1 MKRSILTLFRTE
13 NGYHTVLKTNH
24 GRLVYLALS
33 ANGNDY
39 NVDECI
45 YIDRSRPTSPKKQVS
60 KKIPQEWLLDMLRAE
75 LDKDFASVQFA
86 DETIVT
92 KQELIERHL
101 RWEKKNIL
109 LLLKEQN
116 CLKTIFKNKFRREIY
131 LEISLGGEK
140 ALIAR
145 CHYCDAR
152 ACDKKITPQGLTTI
166 YYTHSLPKLL
176 QIVNGELEGGFTDV
190 MISEEHT
197 IKLDRAICGSI

>member
-1 MKRSILTLFRTE
+1 MNRSILTLFRIA

-45 YIDRSRPTSPKKQVS
+45 YIDRSHPSSPKKQVS
-60 KKIPQEWLLDMLRAE
+60 KKIPRGWLLDMLREE
-75 LDKDFASVQFA
+75 LDKDFTSVQVA
-86 DETIVT
+86 DSSIVS
-92 KQELIERHL
+92 KQELIEQHL
-101 RWEKKNIL
+101 RCEKKNIL

-116 CLKTIFKNKFRREIY
+116 RLKTIFKNKFRREIY
-131 LEISLGGEK
+131 LEISLEGEK

-152 ACDKKITPQGLTTI
+152 AGDKMITPQGLTTI
-166 YYTHSLPKLL
+166 YYTHSLQNIL

-190 MISEEHT
+190 MVSDDHT
-197 IKLDRAICGSI
+197 ITLDRPICGSI